1 MQKYCDFGAD
11 IVLTVHPHVLGG
23 VEDYNGKKIVY
34 SLGDF
39 VMDGNSYRRRRSCII
54 DFEFNFDTK
63 SFENFIMT
71 PTYVNKEFLTVFAPK
86 SQAKKAIKSWSYIT
100 HQLENISQKRYLFF
114 YKFFYKL
121 EILKHNLNTIK
132 YIIDNK
138 GLFGFTKLILKRFDE
153 VIMMIR
159 WMTTDRSKI
168 TKDDDAILDNRK
180 KMTAKELFND

>member
-1 MQKYCDFGAD
+1 
-11 IVLTVHPHVLGG
+11 
-23 VEDYNGKKIVY
+23 
-34 SLGDF
+34 
-39 VMDGNSYRRRRSCII
+39 
-54 DFEFNFDTK
+54 
-63 SFENFIMT
+63 MT
-71 PTYVNKEFLTVFAPK
+71 PTYVNKEFLTVFAPE
-86 SQAKKAIKSWSYIT
+86 SQAKKALKSWSYISN
-100 HQLENISQKRYLFF
+100 QLENISQKRYLIF

-138 GLFGFTKLILKRFDE
+138 GLFGFTKLIIKRFDE

-159 WMTTDRSKI
+159 WITTDRSKI